1 MNQSD
6 TPTKVPLDGA
16 VRPGAY
22 RHFEGMCWPVP
33 GDRLDE
39 LERALRFADQGA
51 VFTMSDRLVIASFL
65 SAYRELVA
73 LPGRL
78 RDERVR
84 ELRKGPRTD
93 YGTTPHIT
101 TAAELRQ
108 QAASDTSCVG
118 AFARARPGA

>member
-1 MNQSD
+1 MNTEAT
-6 TPTKVPLDGA
+6 TPGAVPLDGA

-39 LERALRFADQGA
+39 LERTLRFADRDA
-51 VFTMSDRLVIASFL
+51 VLTMSDRLVIASFL

-93 YGTTPHIT
+93 YGTIPGPNVGN
-101 TAAELRQ
+101 EGR
-108 QAASDTSCVG
+108 ASVPLD
-118 AFARARPGA
+118 

>member
-1 MNQSD
+1 MTTETNQ
-6 TPTKVPLDGA
+6 TAEGGPLQRP
-16 VRPGAY
+16 VRPSAY

-39 LERALRFADQGA
+39 LESALRFSPDGA
-51 VFTMSDRLVIASFL
+51 ALSMSDRMVIASYL

-78 RDERVR
+78 RDARVR

-93 YGTTPHIT
+93 YGTV
-101 TAAELRQ
+101 A
-108 QAASDTSCVG
+108 
-118 AFARARPGA
+118 